1 MGPAATPALLQY
13 RLASSFLDPF
23 DPSGATVMLLNPNHL
38 QRKYPDSRSG
48 EIMAATVDFFESR
61 GKARLKRDDHERAW
75 YSDFLQFVGRE
86 RVFASLLT
94 PAKYGAQDCRW
105 DTYRISEFAEIVGF
119 YGLSYWYPFQV
130 TALGLGPIWMS
141 DNEDAK
147 HKAGAQLEAGQVFGF
162 GLSEQAHGADV
173 YQTDMI
179 LKPRSGDVGGW
190 TANGE
195 KYYIGNANVARTV
208 STFGKIADTDEY
220 VFFAA
225 DSQHDRFDLIKNV
238 VNSQNYVA
246 NYALRDYPV
255 TDAEILHRGPEA
267 FHAALNT
274 VNVCKYNL
282 GWGSIGMCT
291 HAMYEAVTH
300 ASNRHLYG
308 TVVTDFSHVRRLLT
322 DAYVRLAAMRL
333 VATRACDYMRSASA
347 ADRRY
352 LLYSPLT
359 KAKVTSEGER
369 VIIALWDV
377 IAAKG
382 VEKDTFFETVTR
394 EIGLLPRLEGT
405 VHINIG
411 LLGKFMPNFLFA
423 PNNELP
429 IIDRRDDAAD
439 DTFLFA
445 QGPTGGLGKVRFHD
459 WRVLFASFGHVANV
473 ALLHEQID
481 VLAEM
486 LASATPDAAQQ
497 KDIDF
502 AFAVGQLFATVPY
515 AQLILEEALLSELD
529 EALIDEIFAVLVRD
543 FNSYAVEL
551 NDKRATTPEQARFA
565 TRMIRRPAHDATRY
579 DQIWKEYVVPING
592 AYQMRP

>member
-1 MGPAATPALLQY
+1 
-13 RLASSFLDPF
+13 
-23 DPSGATVMLLNPNHL
+23 MLLNPNHL
-38 QRKYPDSRSG
+38 QRPYPDRRSG
-48 EIMAATVDFFESR
+48 EMMAATVDFFESR
-61 GKARLKRDDHERAW
+61 GKARLKSDDHERVW
-75 YSDFLQFVGRE
+75 YSEFLDHIGRE
-86 RVFASLLT
+86 RIFASLLT
-94 PAKYGAQDCRW
+94 PSAYGADDCRW

-141 DNEDAK
+141 PNEDAK
-147 HKAGAQLEAGQVFGF
+147 RKAAAQLEAGEVFAF
-162 GLSEQAHGADV
+162 GLSEQTHGADV

-179 LKPRSGDVGGW
+179 LTPSDKGW
-190 TANGE
+190 TASGE
-195 KYYIGNANVARTV
+195 KYYIGNANVARMV
-208 STFGKIADTDEY
+208 STFGKIAGTDEY

-225 DSQHDRFDLIKNV
+225 DSQHDRYDLIKNV
-238 VNSQNYVA
+238 VNSQNFVA

-255 TDAEILHRGPEA
+255 TEADILHRGPEA

-282 GWGSIGMCT
+282 GWGAVGMCT
-291 HAMYEAVTH
+291 HALYEAVTH
-300 ASNRHLYG
+300 ASNRVLYG

-322 DAYVRLAAMRL
+322 DAYLRLVAMRL
-333 VATRACDYMRSASA
+333 VATRACDYMRGASA
-347 ADRRY
+347 DDRRY

-369 VIIALWDV
+369 VVIALWDV

-382 VEKDTFFETVTR
+382 VEKDTFFEAVTR

-411 LLGKFMPNFLFA
+411 LLAKFMPNFLFA
-423 PNNELP
+423 PNSELP
-429 IIDRRDDAAD
+429 IIGRRDDASD
-439 DTFLFA
+439 DAFLFA

-459 WRVLFASFGHVANV
+459 WRAPFEGFGHLPNV
-473 ALLHEQID
+473 ALLRKQID
-481 VLAEM
+481 VLADM
-486 LASATPDAAQQ
+486 LAGATPDALQQ

-515 AQLILEEALLSELD
+515 AQLILEEAALSDVD
-529 EALIDEIFAVLVRD
+529 ETLIDEIFAVLVRD
-543 FNSYAVEL
+543 FNGYAVEL
-551 NDKRATTPEQARFA
+551 SDKPATSDEQARFA
-565 TRMIRRPAHDATRY
+565 TRMIRRPVHDPTRY
-579 DQIWKEYVVPING
+579 AQIWKEHILPLNG

>member
-1 MGPAATPALLQY
+1 
-13 RLASSFLDPF
+13 
-23 DPSGATVMLLNPNHL
+23 MLLNPNHL
-38 QRKYPDSRSG
+38 VRRYPDARSG
-48 EIMAATVDFFESR
+48 EIMASTVDFFESR
-61 GKARLKRDDHERAW
+61 GKARLKKDDHDRAW
-75 YSDFLQFVGRE
+75 YSDFLNHIGRE
-86 RVFASLLT
+86 RIFASLLT
-94 PAKYGAQDCRW
+94 PAEYGAYDCRW
-105 DTYRISEFAEIVGF
+105 DTYRISEFAEILGF

-147 HKAGAQLEAGQVFGF
+147 RKAAAQLEQGEVFGF
-162 GLSEQAHGADV
+162 GLSEKTHGADV
-173 YQTDMI
+173 YKTDMI
-179 LKPRSGDVGGW
+179 LTPSEHGW

-195 KYYIGNANVARTV
+195 KYYIGNANVARMV
-208 STFGKIADTDEY
+208 STFGKIAGGTDDY

-225 DSQHDRFDLIKNV
+225 DSHHDRYDLIKNV

-255 TDAEILHRGPEA
+255 TEADLLHRGPEA

-282 GWGSIGMCT
+282 GWGAIGMCT
-291 HAMYEAVTH
+291 HAMYESVTH
-300 ASNRHLYG
+300 AANRHLYG

-322 DAYVRLAAMRL
+322 DAYVRLVAMRL
-333 VATRACDYMRSASA
+333 VAARASDYMRSASA
-347 ADRRY
+347 DDRRY

-382 VEKDTFFETVTR
+382 VEKDTFFETVAR

-411 LLGKFMPNFLFA
+411 LLGKFMPNYLFA
-423 PNNELP
+423 PDAALP
-429 IIDRRDDAAD
+429 LIPRRDDAAD

-459 WRVLFASFGHVANV
+459 WRASFDSFAHLPNV
-473 ALLHEQID
+473 ALLREQID

-486 LASATPDAAQQ
+486 LASTTPDAAQQ

-502 AFAVGQLFATVPY
+502 AFGVGQLFAVVPY
-515 AQLILEEALLSELD
+515 AQLILEEAPLSGVGEP
-529 EALIDEIFAVLVRD
+529 LIDEIFALLVRD
-543 FNSYAVEL
+543 FNTYAVEL
-551 NDKRATTPEQARFA
+551 HDKAATTDEQAHFA
-565 TRMIRRPAHDATRY
+565 MRMIRRPLDDPGRY
-579 DQIWKEYVVPING
+579 NQVWKEHVLPING
-592 AYQMRP
+592 AYEMRP

>member
-1 MGPAATPALLQY
+1 
-13 RLASSFLDPF
+13 
-23 DPSGATVMLLNPNHL
+23 MLLNPNHL
-38 QRKYPDSRSG
+38 QRRYPDRRSG

-61 GKARLKRDDHERAW
+61 GKARLKHDDHERTW
-75 YSDFLQFVGRE
+75 YSDFLDHIGRE
-86 RVFASLLT
+86 RIFASLLT
-94 PAKYGAQDCRW
+94 PAEYGTQDCRW
-105 DTYRISEFAEIVGF
+105 DTYRISEFAEILGF

-141 DNEDAK
+141 ANEDAK
-147 HKAGAQLEAGQVFGF
+147 RKAAAQLEAGEVFAF
-162 GLSEQAHGADV
+162 GLSEQTHGADV

-179 LKPRSGDVGGW
+179 LTPGDGGW

-195 KYYIGNANVARTV
+195 KYYIGNANVARMV
-208 STFGKIADTDEY
+208 STFGKIAGTSEKAQEY

-225 DSQHDRFDLIKNV
+225 DSQHDRYDLIKNV

-255 TDAEILHRGPEA
+255 TEADMLHRGPDA

-282 GWGSIGMCT
+282 GWGAIGMCT

-300 ASNRHLYG
+300 ASNRYLYG
-308 TVVTDFSHVRRLLT
+308 TVVTDFSHVRRLLI
-322 DAYVRLAAMRL
+322 DAYVRLIAMKL
-333 VATRACDYMRSASA
+333 VATRASDYMRSASA
-347 ADRRY
+347 EDRRY

-359 KAKVTSEGER
+359 KAKITSEGER
-369 VIIALWDV
+369 VVIALWDV

-382 VEKDTFFETVTR
+382 VEKDTIFEAMTR

-423 PNNELP
+423 PNGELP
-429 IIDRRDDAAD
+429 VIGRRDDAAD
-439 DTFLFA
+439 DSFLFA
-445 QGPTGGLGKVRFHD
+445 QGPTGGLGRVRFHD
-459 WRVLFASFGHVANV
+459 WRSSFEGFTHLANV
-473 ALLHEQID
+473 ALLREQID
-481 VLAEM
+481 MLTEM

-515 AQLILEEALLSELD
+515 AQLILEEAALSGVD
-529 EALIDEIFAVLVRD
+529 EALVDEIFAVLVRD

-551 NDKRATTPEQARFA
+551 NDKPSTTDQQARFA
-565 TRMIRRPAHDATRY
+565 MRMIRRPASDRARY
-579 DQIWKEYVVPING
+579 DQIWKEHVLPISG

>member
-1 MGPAATPALLQY
+1 
-13 RLASSFLDPF
+13 
-23 DPSGATVMLLNPNHL
+23 MLLNPNRL
-38 QRKYPDSRSG
+38 QRKYPDARSG

-61 GKARLKRDDHERAW
+61 GKARLKHDDHERVW
-75 YSDFLQFVGRE
+75 YSDFLNFIAKE
-86 RVFASLLT
+86 RIFASLLT
-94 PAKYGAQDCRW
+94 PTEYGASDCRW
-105 DTYRISEFAEIVGF
+105 DTYRISEFAEIIGF

-147 HKAGAQLEAGQVFGF
+147 RKAAAQLEQGEVFAF
-162 GLSEQAHGADV
+162 GLSEQRHGADV
-173 YQTDMI
+173 YKTDMI
-179 LKPRSGDVGGW
+179 LTPSEHGW
-190 TANGE
+190 VANGE
-195 KYYIGNANVARTV
+195 KYYIGNANVARMV
-208 STFGKIADTDEY
+208 STFGKIDGSSKDPDY

-225 DSQHDRFDLIKNV
+225 DSQHDRYDLLKNV

-255 TDAEILHRGPEA
+255 TEADVLHRGMDA

-282 GWGSIGMCT
+282 GWGAVGMCT
-291 HAMYEAVTH
+291 HAIYEAVTH
-300 ASNRHLYG
+300 AANRYLYG

-322 DAYVRLAAMRL
+322 DAYARLVAMRL
-333 VATRACDYMRSASA
+333 VCTRASDYIRSASA
-347 ADRRY
+347 DDRRY

-369 VIIALWDV
+369 VITALWDV

-382 VEKDTFFETVTR
+382 VEKDTFFETVAR

-411 LLGKFMPNFLFA
+411 LLAKFMPNYLFA
-423 PNNELP
+423 PDAALP
-429 IIDRRDDAAD
+429 VIGRRDDAAD
-439 DTFLFA
+439 DAFLFT

-459 WRVLFASFGHVANV
+459 WRASFSGYAHLPNV
-473 ALLHEQID
+473 ALLRDQID

-502 AFAVGQLFATVPY
+502 AFGVGQLFALVPY
-515 AQLILEEALLSELD
+515 AQLILEEAPMSRVD
-529 EALIDEIFAVLVRD
+529 EPLIDEIFALLVRD

-551 NDKRATTPEQARFA
+551 QDKAATTDEQARFA
-565 TRMIRRPAHDATRY
+565 MRMIRRPVNDRGRY
-579 DQIWKEYVVPING
+579 EQVWKEHVLPLNG
-592 AYQMRP
+592 AYEMRP

>member
-1 MGPAATPALLQY
+1 
-13 RLASSFLDPF
+13 
-23 DPSGATVMLLNPNHL
+23 MLLNPNRL
-38 QRKYPDSRSG
+38 QRKYPDARSG

-61 GKARLKRDDHERAW
+61 GKARLKHDDHERVW
-75 YSDFLQFVGRE
+75 YSGFLNFIAEE
-86 RVFASLLT
+86 RIFAPLLT
-94 PAKYGAQDCRW
+94 PTEYGAGDCRW
-105 DTYRISEFAEIVGF
+105 DTYRISEFAEIIGF

-141 DNEDAK
+141 NNEDAK
-147 HKAGAQLEAGQVFGF
+147 RKAAAQLEQGEVFAF
-162 GLSEQAHGADV
+162 GLSEQRHGADV
-173 YQTDMI
+173 YKTDMI
-179 LKPRSGDVGGW
+179 LTPSEHGW
-190 TANGE
+190 TASGE
-195 KYYIGNANVARTV
+195 KYYIGNANVARMV
-208 STFGKIADTDEY
+208 STFGKIDGTPENPEY

-225 DSQHDRFDLIKNV
+225 DSQHDRYDLRKNV

-255 TDAEILHRGPEA
+255 TEADMLHRGMDA

-282 GWGSIGMCT
+282 GWGAIGMCT
-291 HAMYEAVTH
+291 HAMYESITH
-300 ASNRHLYG
+300 AANRYLYG

-322 DAYVRLAAMRL
+322 DAYVRLVAMRL

-347 ADRRY
+347 DDRRY

-369 VIIALWDV
+369 VITALWDV

-382 VEKDTFFETVTR
+382 VEKDTFFETVSR

-411 LLGKFMPNFLFA
+411 LLAKFMPNYLFA
-423 PNNELP
+423 PDAALP
-429 IIDRRDDAAD
+429 VIGRRDDAAD
-439 DTFLFA
+439 DSFLFA

-459 WRVLFASFGHVANV
+459 WRASFNGYAHLPNV
-473 ALLHEQID
+473 ALLRDQID

-502 AFAVGQLFATVPY
+502 AFGVGQLFALVPY
-515 AQLILEEALLSELD
+515 AQLILEEAPMSRVD
-529 EALIDEIFAVLVRD
+529 EPLIDEIFALLVRD
-543 FNSYAVEL
+543 FNTYAVEL
-551 NDKRATTPEQARFA
+551 QDKAATTDEQARFA
-565 TRMIRRPAHDATRY
+565 MRMIRRPVNDRGRY
-579 DQIWKEYVVPING
+579 EQVWKEHVLPLNG
-592 AYQMRP
+592 AYEMRP

>member
-1 MGPAATPALLQY
+1 
-13 RLASSFLDPF
+13 
-23 DPSGATVMLLNPNHL
+23 MLLNPNHL
-38 QRKYPDSRSG
+38 VRRYPDARSG
-48 EIMAATVDFFESR
+48 EIMASTVDFFESR
-61 GKARLKRDDHERAW
+61 GKARLKKDDHDRAW
-75 YSDFLQFVGRE
+75 YSDFLNHIGRE
-86 RVFASLLT
+86 RIFASLLT
-94 PAKYGAQDCRW
+94 PAEYGAYDCRW
-105 DTYRISEFAEIVGF
+105 DTYRISEFAEILGF

-147 HKAGAQLEAGQVFGF
+147 RKAAAQLEQGEVFGF
-162 GLSEQAHGADV
+162 GLSEKTHGADV

-179 LKPRSGDVGGW
+179 LTPSEHGW
-190 TANGE
+190 IANGE
-195 KYYIGNANVARTV
+195 KYYIGNANVARMV
-208 STFGKIADTDEY
+208 STFGKIAGGTDDY

-225 DSQHDRFDLIKNV
+225 DSHHDRYDLIKNV

-255 TDAEILHRGPEA
+255 TEADLLHRGPEA

-282 GWGSIGMCT
+282 GWGAIGMCT
-291 HAMYEAVTH
+291 HAMYESVTH
-300 ASNRHLYG
+300 AANRHLYG

-322 DAYVRLAAMRL
+322 DAYVRLVAMRL
-333 VATRACDYMRSASA
+333 VATRASDYMRSASA
-347 ADRRY
+347 DDRRY

-382 VEKDTFFETVTR
+382 VEKDTFFETVAR

-411 LLGKFMPNFLFA
+411 LLGKFMPNYLFA
-423 PNNELP
+423 PDAALP
-429 IIDRRDDAAD
+429 LIPRRDDAAD

-459 WRVLFASFGHVANV
+459 WRASFESFAHLANV
-473 ALLHEQID
+473 ALLREQID
-481 VLAEM
+481 MLAEM

-515 AQLILEEALLSELD
+515 AQLILEEAALSRVD
-529 EALIDEIFAVLVRD
+529 EALVDEIFALLVRD

-551 NDKRATTPEQARFA
+551 NDKPSATDQQARFA
-565 TRMIRRPAHDATRY
+565 MRMIRRPANDPARY
-579 DQIWKEYVVPING
+579 DQIWKEHVLPISG

>member
-1 MGPAATPALLQY
+1 
-13 RLASSFLDPF
+13 
-23 DPSGATVMLLNPNHL
+23 MLLNPNHL
-38 QRKYPDSRSG
+38 QRKYPDRRSG

-61 GKARLKRDDHERAW
+61 GKARLKADDHERAW
-75 YSDFLQFVGRE
+75 YSDFLNHIGRE
-86 RVFASLLT
+86 RIFASLLT
-94 PAKYGAQDCRW
+94 PAEYGGDDCRW

-141 DNEDAK
+141 ANEDAK
-147 HKAGAQLEAGQVFGF
+147 RKAAAQLEAGEVFAF

-179 LKPRSGDVGGW
+179 LTPSPGSVGGW
-190 TANGE
+190 IANGE
-195 KYYIGNANVARTV
+195 KYYIGNANVARMV
-208 STFGKIADTDEY
+208 STFGKIAGSEEY

-225 DSQHDRFDLIKNV
+225 DSQHDRYDLIKNV

-255 TDAEILHRGPEA
+255 TEADMLHRGPEA

-282 GWGSIGMCT
+282 GWGAIGMCT

-300 ASNRHLYG
+300 ASNRYLYG
-308 TVVTDFSHVRRLLT
+308 TVVTDFTHVRRLLT
-322 DAYVRLAAMRL
+322 DAYVRLIAMKL

-347 ADRRY
+347 EDRRY

-359 KAKVTSEGER
+359 KAKITSEGER

-382 VEKDTFFETVTR
+382 VEKDTIFEAMTR

-423 PNNELP
+423 PTSELP
-429 IIDRRDDAAD
+429 VIDRRDDAAND
-439 DTFLFA
+439 SFLFA

-459 WRVLFASFGHVANV
+459 WRPPFEAFAHLPNV
-473 ALLHEQID
+473 ALLREQIE

-486 LASATPDAAQQ
+486 LASATPDAGQQ

-515 AQLILEEALLSELD
+515 AQLILEEALLSGVD
-529 EALIDEIFAVLVRD
+529 EVLIDQIFALLVRD

-551 NDKRATTPEQARFA
+551 NDKPSTTDQQARFA
-565 TRMIRRPAHDATRY
+565 MRMIRRPVHDPARY
-579 DQIWKEYVVPING
+579 DQIWKEHVLPING

>member
-1 MGPAATPALLQY
+1 
-13 RLASSFLDPF
+13 
-23 DPSGATVMLLNPNHL
+23 MLLNPNHL
-38 QRKYPDSRSG
+38 QRQYPDRRSA

-61 GKARLKRDDHERAW
+61 GKARLKADDHERVW
-75 YSDFLQFVGRE
+75 YSEFLDHVGRE
-86 RVFASLLT
+86 RIFASLLT
-94 PAKYGAQDCRW
+94 PSGYGADDCRW
-105 DTYRISEFAEIVGF
+105 DTYRISAFAEIVGF
-119 YGLSYWYPFQV
+119 YGLNYWYPFQV

-141 DNEDAK
+141 ANEDAK
-147 HKAGAQLEAGQVFGF
+147 RKAAALLEAGEVFAF
-162 GLSEQAHGADV
+162 GLSEQTHGADV
-173 YQTDMI
+173 YQTDMN
-179 LKPRSGDVGGW
+179 LTPAHQGW
-190 TANGE
+190 VANGE
-195 KYYIGNANVARTV
+195 KYYIGNANVARMV
-208 STFGKIADTDEY
+208 STFGKFDGTDEY

-225 DSQHDRFDLIKNV
+225 DSQHERYELIKNV
-238 VNSQNYVA
+238 VNSQNFVA

-255 TDAEILHRGPEA
+255 TEADILHRGPEA

-282 GWGSIGMCT
+282 GWGAVGMCT

-300 ASNRHLYG
+300 ASNRILYG
-308 TVVTDFSHVRRLLT
+308 TVVTDFTHVRRLLT
-322 DAYVRLAAMRL
+322 DAYARLVGMRL

-347 ADRRY
+347 SDRRY

-359 KAKVTSEGER
+359 KAKITSEGER
-369 VIIALWDV
+369 VITALWDV

-382 VEKDTFFETVTR
+382 VEKDTIFEAMTR

-423 PNNELP
+423 PNSALP
-429 IIDRRDDAAD
+429 LIPRRDDAAD

-459 WRVLFASFGHVANV
+459 WRAPFDSFGHLPNV
-473 ALLHEQID
+473 ALLRSQID
-481 VLAEM
+481 VLADM
-486 LASATPDAAQQ
+486 LAAATPDAAQQ

-515 AQLILEEALLSELD
+515 AQLILEEAGLSGVD
-529 EALIDEIFAVLVRD
+529 EGLIDEIFAVLVRD
-543 FNSYAVEL
+543 FNAYSVEL
-551 NDKRATTPEQARFA
+551 SDKPATTDEQARFA
-565 TRMIRRPAHDATRY
+565 LRMIRRPAHDPARY
-579 DQIWKEYVVPING
+579 DQIWKDHVLPLGG

>member
-1 MGPAATPALLQY
+1 
-13 RLASSFLDPF
+13 
-23 DPSGATVMLLNPNHL
+23 MLLNPNRL
-38 QRKYPDSRSG
+38 QRKYPDRRSG

-61 GKARLKRDDHERAW
+61 GKARLKKDDHDRAW
-75 YSDFLQFVGRE
+75 YSDFLEFIGRE
-86 RVFASLLT
+86 RIFASLLT
-94 PAKYGAQDCRW
+94 PAEYGASDDCRW
-105 DTYRISEFAEIVGF
+105 DTYRLSEFAEIVGF

-147 HKAGAQLEAGQVFGF
+147 RKAAAQLEQGEVFGF
-162 GLSEQAHGADV
+162 GLSEQTHGADV
-173 YQTDMI
+173 YKTDMI
-179 LKPRSGDVGGW
+179 LTPSEHGW
-190 TANGE
+190 VANGE
-195 KYYIGNANVARTV
+195 KYYIGNANVARMV
-208 STFGKIADTDEY
+208 STFGKIDGTSENSEY

-225 DSQHDRFDLIKNV
+225 DSQHDRYELIKNV

-255 TDAEILHRGPEA
+255 TEADLLHRGPAA

-282 GWGSIGMCT
+282 GWGAVGMCT

-300 ASNRHLYG
+300 AANRHLYG

-322 DAYVRLAAMRL
+322 DAYVRLVAMRL
-333 VATRACDYMRSASA
+333 VASRASDYMRSASA

-382 VEKDTFFETVTR
+382 VEKDTFFETVAR

-411 LLGKFMPNFLFA
+411 LLAKFMPNYLFA
-423 PNNELP
+423 ADASLP
-429 IIDRRDDAAD
+429 LISRRDDAGD
-439 DTFLFA
+439 DSFLFA

-459 WRVLFASFGHVANV
+459 WRAPFEGYSHLPNV
-473 ALLHEQID
+473 ALLRQQID
-481 VLAEM
+481 VLADM
-486 LASATPDAAQQ
+486 LASATPDAVQQ

-502 AFAVGQLFATVPY
+502 AFGVGQLFALVPY
-515 AQLILEEALLSELD
+515 AQLILEEAALTGLD
-529 EALIDEIFAVLVRD
+529 KAGDVALIDEIFALLVRD

-551 NDKRATTPEQARFA
+551 HDKSATTDEQARFA
-565 TRMIRRPAHDATRY
+565 MRMIRRPAHDPARY
-579 DQIWKEYVVPING
+579 EQVWKEHVFPLNG

>member
-1 MGPAATPALLQY
+1 
-13 RLASSFLDPF
+13 
-23 DPSGATVMLLNPNHL
+23 MLLNPNHL
-38 QRKYPDSRSG
+38 QRQYPDRRSA

-61 GKARLKRDDHERAW
+61 GKARLKHDDHERVW
-75 YSDFLQFVGRE
+75 YSEFLDHIGRE

-94 PAKYGAQDCRW
+94 PSEYGADDCRW

-119 YGLSYWYPFQV
+119 YGLNYWYPFQV

-141 DNEDAK
+141 DNTDAK
-147 HKAGAQLEAGQVFGF
+147 RKAAAQLEAGEVFAF
-162 GLSEQAHGADV
+162 GLSEQTHGADV

-179 LKPRSGDVGGW
+179 LTPSENGW
-190 TANGE
+190 VASGE
-195 KYYIGNANVARTV
+195 KYYIGNANVARMV
-208 STFGKIADTDEY
+208 STFGKIAGTDEY
-220 VFFAA
+220 VFFVA
-225 DSQHDRFDLIKNV
+225 DSQHDRYELIKNV
-238 VNSQNYVA
+238 VNSQNFVA

-255 TDAEILHRGPEA
+255 GEADILHRGPEA

-282 GWGSIGMCT
+282 GWGAVGMCT

-300 ASNRHLYG
+300 ASNRILYG

-322 DAYVRLAAMRL
+322 DAYARLIAMKL

-359 KAKVTSEGER
+359 KAKITSEGER
-369 VIIALWDV
+369 VITALWDV

-382 VEKDTFFETVTR
+382 VEKDTIFEAMTR

-411 LLGKFMPNFLFA
+411 LLAKFMPNYLFA
-423 PNNELP
+423 PNGDLP
-429 IIDRRDDAAD
+429 LIGRRDDAVD
-439 DTFLFA
+439 DAFLFN

-459 WRVLFASFGHVANV
+459 WRAPFESYAHLPNV
-473 ALLHEQID
+473 ALLREQID
-481 VLAEM
+481 VLADM

-497 KDIDF
+497 KDVDF
-502 AFAVGQLFATVPY
+502 AFGVGQLFATVPY
-515 AQLILEEALLSELD
+515 AQLILEEVPLSGVD

-543 FNSYAVEL
+543 FNGYAVEL
-551 NDKRATTPEQARFA
+551 SDKSATTDAQARFA
-565 TRMIRRPAHDATRY
+565 MRMIRRPVFDHARC
-579 DQIWKEYVVPING
+579 DQVWKEHIQPING

>member
-1 MGPAATPALLQY
+1 
-13 RLASSFLDPF
+13 
-23 DPSGATVMLLNPNHL
+23 MLLNPNHL
-38 QRKYPDSRSG
+38 VRRYPDARSG
-48 EIMAATVDFFESR
+48 EIMASTVDFFESR
-61 GKARLKRDDHERAW
+61 GKARLKKDDHDRAW
-75 YSDFLQFVGRE
+75 YSDFLNHIGRE
-86 RVFASLLT
+86 RIFASLLT
-94 PAKYGAQDCRW
+94 PAEYGAYDCRW
-105 DTYRISEFAEIVGF
+105 DTYRISEFAEILGF

-147 HKAGAQLEAGQVFGF
+147 RKAAAQLEQGEVFGF
-162 GLSEQAHGADV
+162 GLSEKTHGADV
-173 YQTDMI
+173 YKTDMI
-179 LKPRSGDVGGW
+179 LTPSEHGW
-190 TANGE
+190 IANGE
-195 KYYIGNANVARTV
+195 KYYIGNANVARMV
-208 STFGKIADTDEY
+208 STFGKIAGGTDDY

-225 DSQHDRFDLIKNV
+225 DSHHDRYDLIKNV

-255 TDAEILHRGPEA
+255 TEADLLHRGPEA

-282 GWGSIGMCT
+282 GWGAIGMCT
-291 HAMYEAVTH
+291 HAMYESVTH
-300 ASNRHLYG
+300 AANRHLYG

-322 DAYVRLAAMRL
+322 DAYVRLVAMRL
-333 VATRACDYMRSASA
+333 VATRASDYMRSASA
-347 ADRRY
+347 DDRRY

-382 VEKDTFFETVTR
+382 VEKDTFFETVAR

-411 LLGKFMPNFLFA
+411 LLGKFMPNYLFA
-423 PNNELP
+423 PDAALP
-429 IIDRRDDAAD
+429 LIPRRDDAAD

-459 WRVLFASFGHVANV
+459 WRASFDSFAHLPNV
-473 ALLHEQID
+473 ALLREQID

-486 LASATPDAAQQ
+486 LASTTPDAAQQ

-502 AFAVGQLFATVPY
+502 AFGVGQLFAVVPY
-515 AQLILEEALLSELD
+515 AQLILEEAPLSGVGEP
-529 EALIDEIFAVLVRD
+529 LIDEIFALLVRD
-543 FNSYAVEL
+543 FNTYAVEL
-551 NDKRATTPEQARFA
+551 HDKAATTDEQAHFA
-565 TRMIRRPAHDATRY
+565 MRMIRRPLNDPGHY
-579 DQIWKEYVVPING
+579 NQVWKEHVLPING
-592 AYQMRP
+592 AYEMRP

>member
-1 MGPAATPALLQY
+1 
-13 RLASSFLDPF
+13 
-23 DPSGATVMLLNPNHL
+23 MLLNPHHL
-38 QRKYPDSRSG
+38 QRKYPDRRSG

-61 GKARLKRDDHERAW
+61 GKARLKSDDHDRVW
-75 YSDFLQFVGRE
+75 YSDFLNHIGRE
-86 RVFASLLT
+86 RIFASLLT
-94 PAKYGAQDCRW
+94 PSEYGADDCRW

-147 HKAGAQLEAGQVFGF
+147 RKAAAQLEAGEVFAF
-162 GLSEQAHGADV
+162 GLSEQSHGADV

-179 LKPRSGDVGGW
+179 LTPSEHGW
-190 TANGE
+190 TAKGE
-195 KYYIGNANVARTV
+195 KYYIGNANAARMV
-208 STFGKIADTDEY
+208 STFGKIEGTSEKSPEY

-225 DSQHDRFDLIKNV
+225 DSRHDRYELIKNV

-246 NYALRDYPV
+246 DYALRDYPV
-255 TDAEILHRGPEA
+255 TEADLLHRGPGA

-282 GWGSIGMCT
+282 GWGAVGMCT

-300 ASNRHLYG
+300 ASNRILYG
-308 TVVTDFSHVRRLLT
+308 TVVTDFGHVRRLLT
-322 DAYVRLAAMRL
+322 DAYARLAAMKL
-333 VATRACDYMRSASA
+333 VTTRACDYMRSASA
-347 ADRRY
+347 TDRRY

-369 VIIALWDV
+369 VVTALWDV

-382 VEKDTFFETVTR
+382 VEKDTFFEAVTR

-423 PNNELP
+423 PDAALP
-429 IIDRRDDAAD
+429 LLGRRDDAAD

-459 WRVLFASFGHVANV
+459 WRAPFESFGHLPNV
-473 ALLHEQID
+473 ALLSQQID

-497 KDIDF
+497 KDVDF

-515 AQLILEEALLSELD
+515 AQLILEEAGLSGVD
-529 EALIDEIFAVLVRD
+529 PALIDEIFGVLVRD
-543 FNSYAVEL
+543 FNGYAVEL
-551 NDKRATTPEQARFA
+551 SDKPATTDEQARFA
-565 TRMIRRPAHDATRY
+565 MRMIRRPVHDPARY
-579 DQIWKEYVVPING
+579 RQVWKEHVQPLNG
-592 AYQMRP
+592 AYQMCP

>member
-1 MGPAATPALLQY
+1 
-13 RLASSFLDPF
+13 
-23 DPSGATVMLLNPNHL
+23 MLLNPNHL
-38 QRKYPDSRSG
+38 QRRYPDRRSA

-61 GKARLKRDDHERAW
+61 GKARLKSDDHNRVW
-75 YSDFLQFVGRE
+75 YSDFLDHVGRE
-86 RVFASLLT
+86 RIFASLLT
-94 PAKYGAQDCRW
+94 PSEYGASDCRW

-147 HKAGAQLEAGQVFGF
+147 RKAAAQLEAGEVFAF
-162 GLSEQAHGADV
+162 GLSEQTHGADV

-179 LKPRSGDVGGW
+179 LTPSEHGW
-190 TANGE
+190 VANGE
-195 KYYIGNANVARTV
+195 KYYIGNANVARMV
-208 STFGKIADTDEY
+208 STFGKIAGTDEY

-225 DSQHDRFDLIKNV
+225 DSRHDRYELIKNV
-238 VNSQNYVA
+238 VNSQNFVA

-255 TDAEILHRGPEA
+255 TEADMLHRGPDA

-282 GWGSIGMCT
+282 GWGAIGMCT

-300 ASNRHLYG
+300 ASNRVLYG
-308 TVVTDFSHVRRLLT
+308 TVVTDFTHVRRLLT
-322 DAYVRLAAMRL
+322 DAYLRLIAMKL

-359 KAKVTSEGER
+359 KAKITSEGER
-369 VIIALWDV
+369 VVIALWDV

-382 VEKDTFFETVTR
+382 VEKDTFFEAVTR

-411 LLGKFMPNFLFA
+411 LLAKFMPNFLFA
-423 PNNELP
+423 PNAELP
-429 IIDRRDDAAD
+429 VISRRDDAAD

-445 QGPTGGLGKVRFHD
+445 QGPTGGLGKVRFGD
-459 WRVLFASFGHVANV
+459 WRTPFESFAHLPNV
-473 ALLHEQID
+473 ALLREQVD

-486 LASATPDAAQQ
+486 LASATPDAVQQ

-502 AFAVGQLFATVPY
+502 AFGVGQLFATVPY
-515 AQLILEEALLSELD
+515 AQLILEEAPLSGVD
-529 EALIDEIFAVLVRD
+529 EAAIDEIFAVLVRD
-543 FNSYAVEL
+543 FNGYAVEL
-551 NDKRATTPEQARFA
+551 GDKPATTNEQARFA
-565 TRMIRRPAHDATRY
+565 MRMIRRPVHDSARY
-579 DQIWKEYVVPING
+579 DQIWKEHVLPLSG

>member
-1 MGPAATPALLQY
+1 
-13 RLASSFLDPF
+13 
-23 DPSGATVMLLNPNHL
+23 MLLNPNRL
-38 QRKYPDSRSG
+38 QRQYPDRRSA

-61 GKARLKRDDHERAW
+61 GKARLKHDDHERVW
-75 YSDFLQFVGRE
+75 YSDFLNHIGRE
-86 RVFASLLT
+86 RIFASLLT
-94 PAKYGAQDCRW
+94 PAEYGGSDCRW
-105 DTYRISEFAEIVGF
+105 DTYRISEFAEILGF

-147 HKAGAQLEAGQVFGF
+147 RKAAAQLEQGEVFAF
-162 GLSEQAHGADV
+162 GLSEQRHGADV
-173 YQTDMI
+173 YKTDMI
-179 LKPRSGDVGGW
+179 LTPSEHGW

-195 KYYIGNANVARTV
+195 KYYIGNANVARMV
-208 STFGKIADTDEY
+208 STFGKIEGTDEY

-225 DSQHDRFDLIKNV
+225 DSQHDRYDLIKNV

-255 TDAEILHRGPEA
+255 TEADILHRGPEA

-282 GWGSIGMCT
+282 AWGSIGMCT

-300 ASNRHLYG
+300 ASNRYLYG

-359 KAKVTSEGER
+359 KAKITSEGER
-369 VIIALWDV
+369 VITALWDV

-382 VEKDTFFETVTR
+382 VEKDTFFETVAR

-411 LLGKFMPNFLFA
+411 LLAKFMPNYLFA
-423 PNNELP
+423 PDAALP
-429 IIDRRDDAAD
+429 VIDRRDAAAND
-439 DTFLFA
+439 SFLFA

-459 WRVLFASFGHVANV
+459 WRAPFETFAHLPNV
-473 ALLHEQID
+473 ALLRKQIEA
-481 VLAEM
+481 LAEM
-486 LASATPDAAQQ
+486 LAGATPDAAQQ

-502 AFAVGQLFATVPY
+502 AFGVGQLFALVPY
-515 AQLILEEALLSELD
+515 AQLILEEAPLSGAD
-529 EALIDEIFAVLVRD
+529 EPLIDEIFALLVRD
-543 FNSYAVEL
+543 FNTYAVEL
-551 NDKRATTPEQARFA
+551 HDKAATTDEQARFA
-565 TRMIRRPAHDATRY
+565 MRMIRRPVNDAGRY
-579 DQIWKEYVVPING
+579 DQVWKEHVVPLNG

>member
-1 MGPAATPALLQY
+1 
-13 RLASSFLDPF
+13 
-23 DPSGATVMLLNPNHL
+23 MLLNPNHL
-38 QRKYPDSRSG
+38 QRRYPDRRSA

-61 GKARLKRDDHERAW
+61 GKARLKLDDHERTW
-75 YSDFLQFVGRE
+75 YSDFLDHVGRE
-86 RVFASLLT
+86 RIFASLLT
-94 PAKYGAQDCRW
+94 PAEYGAEDCRW
-105 DTYRISEFAEIVGF
+105 DTYRISEFAEILGF

-141 DNEDAK
+141 ANEDAK
-147 HKAGAQLEAGQVFGF
+147 RKAAAQLEAGEVFAF
-162 GLSEQAHGADV
+162 GLSEQTHGADV

-179 LKPRSGDVGGW
+179 LQPADGGW
-190 TANGE
+190 IANGE
-195 KYYIGNANVARTV
+195 KYYIGNANVARMV
-208 STFGKIADTDEY
+208 STFGKIAGSPENQEY

-225 DSQHDRFDLIKNV
+225 DSQHERYDLIKNV

-255 TDAEILHRGPEA
+255 TEADMLHRGPEA

-300 ASNRHLYG
+300 ASNRYLYG
-308 TVVTDFSHVRRLLT
+308 TVVTDFTHVRRLLT
-322 DAYVRLAAMRL
+322 DAYVRLVAMKL
-333 VATRACDYMRSASA
+333 VATRASDYMRSASA
-347 ADRRY
+347 EDRRY

-359 KAKVTSEGER
+359 KAKITSEGER

-382 VEKDTFFETVTR
+382 VEKDTIFEAMTR

-423 PNNELP
+423 PTSELP
-429 IIDRRDDAAD
+429 VIGRRDDAAD
-439 DTFLFA
+439 DSFLFA

-459 WRVLFASFGHVANV
+459 WRASFDSFAHLANV
-473 ALLHEQID
+473 GLLREQID
-481 VLAEM
+481 MLAEM
-486 LASATPDAAQQ
+486 LAGATPDAAQQ

-515 AQLILEEALLSELD
+515 AQLILEEAALSRLD
-529 EALIDEIFAVLVRD
+529 EALVDEIFALLVRD

-551 NDKRATTPEQARFA
+551 NDKPSTTDQQARFA
-565 TRMIRRPAHDATRY
+565 MRMIRRPANDPASH
-579 DQIWKEYVVPING
+579 DQIWKGHVLPISG

>member
-1 MGPAATPALLQY
+1 
-13 RLASSFLDPF
+13 
-23 DPSGATVMLLNPNHL
+23 MLLNPNQL
-38 QRKYPDSRSG
+38 ERRYPDPRSG

-61 GKARLKRDDHERAW
+61 GKARLKHDDHERTW
-75 YSDFLQFVGRE
+75 YSDFLDHVGRE
-86 RVFASLLT
+86 RIFASLLT
-94 PAKYGAQDCRW
+94 PAEYGAEDCRW
-105 DTYRISEFAEIVGF
+105 DTYRISEFAEILGF

-141 DNEDAK
+141 GNEDAK
-147 HKAGAQLEAGQVFGF
+147 RKAAAQLEAGEVFAF
-162 GLSEQAHGADV
+162 GLSEQTHGADV
-173 YQTDMI
+173 YRTDMI
-179 LKPRSGDVGGW
+179 LQPADGGW
-190 TANGE
+190 IANGE
-195 KYYIGNANVARTV
+195 KYYIGNANVARMV
-208 STFGKIADTDEY
+208 STFGKIAGSPEHEEY

-225 DSQHDRFDLIKNV
+225 DSQHDRYDLIKNV

-255 TDAEILHRGPEA
+255 TEADMLHRGPEA

-282 GWGSIGMCT
+282 GWGSIGMCS

-300 ASNRHLYG
+300 ASNRYLYG
-308 TVVTDFSHVRRLLT
+308 TVVTDFTHVRRLLT
-322 DAYVRLAAMRL
+322 DAYVRLVAMKL
-333 VATRACDYMRSASA
+333 VATRASDYMRSASA
-347 ADRRY
+347 EDRRY

-359 KAKVTSEGER
+359 KAKITSEGER
-369 VIIALWDV
+369 VIIGLWDV

-382 VEKDTFFETVTR
+382 VEKDTIFEAMTR

-423 PNNELP
+423 PNSELP
-429 IIDRRDDAAD
+429 VIGRRDDAAD
-439 DTFLFA
+439 DSFLFA

-459 WRVLFASFGHVANV
+459 WRASFESFARLANV
-473 ALLHEQID
+473 ALLREQID
-481 VLAEM
+481 MLAEM

-497 KDIDF
+497 KDVDF

-515 AQLILEEALLSELD
+515 AQLILEEAALSRVD
-529 EALIDEIFAVLVRD
+529 EALVDEIFALLVRD

-551 NDKRATTPEQARFA
+551 NDKPSATDQQARFA
-565 TRMIRRPAHDATRY
+565 MRMIRRPANDPARY
-579 DQIWKEYVVPING
+579 DQIWKEHVLPISG

>member
-1 MGPAATPALLQY
+1 
-13 RLASSFLDPF
+13 
-23 DPSGATVMLLNPNHL
+23 MLLNPNHL
-38 QRKYPDSRSG
+38 QRRYPDRRSS

-61 GKARLKRDDHERAW
+61 GKARLKSDDHERRW
-75 YSDFLQFVGRE
+75 YSDFLDHIGRE
-86 RVFASLLT
+86 RIFASLLT
-94 PAKYGAQDCRW
+94 PSEYGADDCRW

-147 HKAGAQLEAGQVFGF
+147 RKAAAQLEAGEVFAF
-162 GLSEQAHGADV
+162 GLSEQTHGADV

-179 LKPRSGDVGGW
+179 LTPSEHGFL
-190 TANGE
+190 ANGE
-195 KYYIGNANVARTV
+195 KYYIGNANVARMV
-208 STFGKIADTDEY
+208 STFGKIDGTDEY
-220 VFFAA
+220 VFFTA
-225 DSQHDRFDLIKNV
+225 DSQHDRYELKKNV
-238 VNSQNYVA
+238 VNSQNFVA
-246 NYALRDYPV
+246 NYALHDYPV
-255 TDAEILHRGPEA
+255 TEADILHRGPEA

-282 GWGSIGMCT
+282 GWGAIGMCT

-300 ASNRHLYG
+300 ASNRILYG
-308 TVVTDFSHVRRLLT
+308 TVVTDFTHVRRLLT
-322 DAYVRLAAMRL
+322 DAYLRLIAMKV

-347 ADRRY
+347 DDRRY

-359 KAKVTSEGER
+359 KAKITSEGER

-382 VEKDTFFETVTR
+382 VEKDTIFEAMAR

-423 PNNELP
+423 PTSELP
-429 IIDRRDDAAD
+429 VIGRRDDAAD
-439 DTFLFA
+439 DSFLFD
-445 QGPTGGLGKVRFHD
+445 QGPTGGLGKVRFHE
-459 WRVLFASFGHVANV
+459 WRALFDNFAHLPNV
-473 ALLHEQID
+473 AVLREQVE
-481 VLAEM
+481 VLTEM

-497 KDIDF
+497 KDVDF

-515 AQLILEEALLSELD
+515 AGLILEETLLSGVD
-529 EALIDEIFAVLVRD
+529 EALVDGIFGVLVRD

-551 NDKRATTPEQARFA
+551 GDKASTSDEQARFA
-565 TRMIRRPAHDATRY
+565 MRMIRRPVHDPSRD
-579 DQIWKEYVVPING
+579 DQIWKEHVLPLNG

>member
-1 MGPAATPALLQY
+1 
-13 RLASSFLDPF
+13 
-23 DPSGATVMLLNPNHL
+23 MLLNPNRL
-38 QRKYPDSRSG
+38 QRKYPDRRSG
-48 EIMAATVDFFESR
+48 EIMAATVEFFESR
-61 GKARLKRDDHERAW
+61 GKARLKHDDHERVW
-75 YSDFLQFVGRE
+75 YSDFLNFIAME

-94 PAKYGAQDCRW
+94 PKEHGADDCRW
-105 DTYRISEFAEIVGF
+105 DTYRISEFAEIIGF

-147 HKAGAQLEAGQVFGF
+147 RKAAAQLEQGEVFAF
-162 GLSEQAHGADV
+162 GLSEQTHGADV
-173 YQTDMI
+173 YKTDMI
-179 LKPRSGDVGGW
+179 LTPSEHGW

-195 KYYIGNANVARTV
+195 KYYIGNANVARMV
-208 STFGKIADTDEY
+208 STFGKIAGSDEY

-225 DSQHDRFDLIKNV
+225 DSHHDRYELIKNV

-246 NYALRDYPV
+246 NYALREYPV
-255 TDAEILHRGPEA
+255 TEADLLHRGPGA

-282 GWGSIGMCT
+282 GWGAVGMCT
-291 HAMYEAVTH
+291 HAIYEAVTH
-300 ASNRHLYG
+300 AANRHLYG

-322 DAYVRLAAMRL
+322 DAYVRLVAMRL
-333 VATRACDYMRSASA
+333 VATRACDYMRTASA
-347 ADRRY
+347 DDRRY

-359 KAKVTSEGER
+359 KAKVTSAGER

-382 VEKDTFFETVTR
+382 VEKDTFFETVSR

-411 LLGKFMPNFLFA
+411 LLAKFMPNYLFA
-423 PNNELP
+423 PDAALP
-429 IIDRRDDAAD
+429 AIGRRDDAAD
-439 DTFLFA
+439 DSFLFA

-459 WRVLFASFGHVANV
+459 WRAPFDSYAHLPNV
-473 ALLHEQID
+473 ALLREQVD

-502 AFAVGQLFATVPY
+502 AFGVGQLFAVVPY
-515 AQLILEEALLSELD
+515 AQLILEEAALSRLTGSYD
-529 EALIDEIFAVLVRD
+529 ALIDEIFAVLVRD

-551 NDKRATTPEQARFA
+551 HDKSAATDEQARFA
-565 TRMIRRPAHDATRY
+565 MRMIRRPANDPMRY
-579 DQIWKEYVVPING
+579 QQVWNDHVFPLNG

>member
-1 MGPAATPALLQY
+1 
-13 RLASSFLDPF
+13 
-23 DPSGATVMLLNPNHL
+23 MLLNPNNL
-38 QRKYPDSRSG
+38 VRKYPDARSG

-61 GKARLKRDDHERAW
+61 GKARLKSDDHERVW
-75 YSDFLQFVGRE
+75 YSDFLNHIGRE
-86 RVFASLLT
+86 RIFASLLT
-94 PAKYGAQDCRW
+94 PAEYGGSDCRW
-105 DTYRISEFAEIVGF
+105 DTYRISEFAEILGF

-147 HKAGAQLEAGQVFGF
+147 RKAAAQLEHGEVFGF
-162 GLSEQAHGADV
+162 GLSERTHGADV
-173 YQTDMI
+173 YKTDMI
-179 LKPRSGDVGGW
+179 LTPSEHGW
-190 TANGE
+190 TASGE
-195 KYYIGNANVARTV
+195 KYYIGNANVARMV
-208 STFGKIADTDEY
+208 STFGKIDGTDEY

-225 DSQHDRFDLIKNV
+225 DSQHDRYDLIKNV

-255 TDAEILHRGPEA
+255 TEADLLHRGPEA

-291 HAMYEAVTH
+291 HAMYESVTH
-300 ASNRHLYG
+300 AANRHLYG

-322 DAYVRLAAMRL
+322 DAYVRLVAMRL
-333 VATRACDYMRSASA
+333 VATRASDYMRSASA
-347 ADRRY
+347 DDRRY

-369 VIIALWDV
+369 VITALWDV

-382 VEKDTFFETVTR
+382 VEKDTFFETVAR

-411 LLGKFMPNFLFA
+411 LLGKFMPNYLFA
-423 PNNELP
+423 PDAALP
-429 IIDRRDDAAD
+429 LIPRRDNAAD

-445 QGPTGGLGKVRFHD
+445 QGPTGGLGKVRFHN
-459 WRVLFASFGHVANV
+459 WRPSFDSYAHLPNV
-473 ALLHEQID
+473 ALLREQID
-481 VLAEM
+481 VLVEM

-502 AFAVGQLFATVPY
+502 AFGVGQLFATVPY
-515 AQLILEEALLSELD
+515 AQLILEEAPRSGVGES
-529 EALIDEIFAVLVRD
+529 LIDEIFAVLVRD
-543 FNSYAVEL
+543 FNTYAVEL
-551 NDKRATTPEQARFA
+551 HDKAATTDEQAHFA
-565 TRMIRRPAHDATRY
+565 MRMIRRPVNDPGRY
-579 DQIWKEYVVPING
+579 NQVWKEHVLPING
-592 AYQMRP
+592 AYEMRP

>member
-1 MGPAATPALLQY
+1 
-13 RLASSFLDPF
+13 
-23 DPSGATVMLLNPNHL
+23 MLLNPNQL
-38 QRKYPDSRSG
+38 TRKYPDARSG

-61 GKARLKRDDHERAW
+61 GKARLKADDHARVW
-75 YSDFLQFVGRE
+75 YSDFLDHIGRE
-86 RVFASLLT
+86 RIFASLLT
-94 PAKYGAQDCRW
+94 PSEYGASADCRW

-119 YGLSYWYPFQV
+119 YGLNYWYPFQV

-147 HKAGAQLEAGQVFGF
+147 RKAAAQLEQGEVFAF

-179 LKPRSGDVGGW
+179 LTPSEHGW
-190 TANGE
+190 TASGE
-195 KYYIGNANVARTV
+195 KYYIGNANVARMV
-208 STFGKIADTDEY
+208 STFGKIGETDEY
-220 VFFAA
+220 VFFVA
-225 DSQHDRFDLIKNV
+225 DSQHDRYELKKNV

-246 NYALRDYPV
+246 NYGLREYPV
-255 TDAEILHRGPEA
+255 TQADILHRGPGA

-282 GWGSIGMCT
+282 GWGAVGMCT

-300 ASNRHLYG
+300 AANRHLYG

-322 DAYVRLAAMRL
+322 DAYARLIAMKL
-333 VATRACDYMRSASA
+333 VATRGSDYMRSASA
-347 ADRRY
+347 DDRRY

-359 KAKVTSEGER
+359 KAKITSEGER
-369 VIIALWDV
+369 VITALWDV

-382 VEKDTFFETVTR
+382 VEKDTIFEAMAR

-411 LLGKFMPNFLFA
+411 LLAKFMPNYLFA
-423 PNNELP
+423 PDGELP
-429 IIDRRDDAAD
+429 LIGRRDEAVD
-439 DTFLFA
+439 DSFLFN

-459 WRVLFASFGHVANV
+459 WRAPFDGFAQLPNV
-473 ALLHEQID
+473 ALLREQID

-486 LASATPDAAQQ
+486 LTSATPDALQQ

-502 AFAVGQLFATVPY
+502 AFGVGQLFATVPY
-515 AQLILEEALLSELD
+515 AQLILEEAPLSGVD
-529 EALIDEIFAVLVRD
+529 DALIDEIFAVLVRD

-551 NDKRATTPEQARFA
+551 ADKRATTDAQAGFA
-565 TRMIRRPAHDATRY
+565 MRMIRRPVFDQSRY
-579 DQIWKEYVVPING
+579 DQVWKEHVLPING

>member
-1 MGPAATPALLQY
+1 
-13 RLASSFLDPF
+13 
-23 DPSGATVMLLNPNHL
+23 MLLNPNHL
-38 QRKYPDSRSG
+38 QRRYPDRRSG

-61 GKARLKRDDHERAW
+61 GKARLKADDHARVW
-75 YSDFLQFVGRE
+75 YSDFLDHIGRE
-86 RVFASLLT
+86 RIFASLLT
-94 PAKYGAQDCRW
+94 PSKYGASEDCRW

-119 YGLSYWYPFQV
+119 YGLNYWYPFQV

-147 HKAGAQLEAGQVFGF
+147 RKAAAQLEAGEVFGF
-162 GLSEQAHGADV
+162 GLSEQSHGADV

-179 LKPRSGDVGGW
+179 LTPAEHGW
-190 TANGE
+190 VANGE
-195 KYYIGNANVARTV
+195 KYYIGNANAARMV
-208 STFGKIADTDEY
+208 STFGKIAGTSEKDEEY
-220 VFFAA
+220 VFFVA
-225 DSQHDRFDLIKNV
+225 DSQHDRYELIKNV

-255 TDAEILHRGPEA
+255 TEADILHRGPEA

-282 GWGSIGMCT
+282 GWGAIGMCT

-308 TVVTDFSHVRRLLT
+308 TVVTDFTHVRRLLT
-322 DAYVRLAAMRL
+322 DAYVRLIAMKL

-347 ADRRY
+347 NDRRY

-359 KAKVTSEGER
+359 KAKITGEGER
-369 VIIALWDV
+369 VITALWDV

-382 VEKDTFFETVTR
+382 VEKDTMFEGMAR

-411 LLGKFMPNFLFA
+411 LLAKFMPNYLFA
-423 PNNELP
+423 PNTELP
-429 IIDRRDDAAD
+429 VIDRRDEATD
-439 DTFLFA
+439 DSFLFD

-459 WRVLFASFGHVANV
+459 WRPPFDHFAYLPNV
-473 ALLHEQID
+473 DLLRKQID

-502 AFAVGQLFATVPY
+502 AFGVGQLFAVVPY
-515 AQLILEEALLSELD
+515 AQLILEEALLSGLD
-529 EALIDEIFAVLVRD
+529 EALLDGIFAVLVRD

-551 NDKRATTPEQARFA
+551 GDKPATTDAQARFA
-565 TRMIRRPAHDATRY
+565 MRMIRRPVHEQARY
-579 DQIWKEYVVPING
+579 DQVWKEHIQPING